1 MTKLDDN
8 YMIKLSLHLHQSPS
22 IFLFVTIFQFHCH
35 FFFLA
40 PEEGLR
46 SKPKYRANL
55 LRYIFGFIILFTYSS
70 LCSQDYFADKTIACD
85 QPALLF
91 PRPPTFVLFPEQK
104 NHLIV
109 GPSLERPSLLVQVMC
124 QSRFCK
130 VMGQKFIT
138 R

>member
-1 MTKLDDN
+1 
-8 YMIKLSLHLHQSPS
+8 MIYDETLSAPTP
-22 IFLFVTIFQFHCH
+22 ITIYFFICNDLSVSLS

-104 NHLIV
+104 NHLIA
-109 GPSLERPSLLVQVMC
+109 GPSLERPSLLVQFMC